1 MVMQMFDRTVQRL
14 LDERLRRLEK
24 HFDADVVFLY
34 APLTPFLEKHYRDL
48 LEDLCK
54 PKRVHARLVI
64 ILNSPGGIAE
74 TVEKLVEITRK
85 HYDEVYFVVPDYAM
99 SAGTIFCMSGEKIY
113 MDYSSS
119 LGPIDPQVDN
129 GQTLVPAL
137 GYLDKVEEL
146 IEKARKNTLTAAEFA
161 ILQNQDLATLKAY
174 EQAKELTIDL
184 LKKWLV
190 AYKFKT
196 WTQHR
201 TDQNKLGQP
210 VTLLEKENRA
220 TEIAN
225 ILSSNKQWHS
235 HNRYISSETL
245 RGEVRLEID
254 DYSGDKKLQP
264 LIRSYN
270 DIITEYIRRGEMR
283 VFLHSR
289 KFF

>member
-1 MVMQMFDRTVQRL
+1 MQVFDRTVQQL
-14 LDERLRRLEK
+14 LDERLQELEK

-34 APLTPFLEKHYRDL
+34 SPLRPFLEKHYRDL
-48 LEDLCK
+48 LEDLCS
-54 PKRVHARLVI
+54 PKKVHTRLVI
-64 ILNSPGGIAE
+64 IINTPGGVAE
-74 TVEKLVEITRK
+74 TVEKLVEITRH
-85 HYDEVYFVVPDYAM
+85 HYTEVYFVVPDYAM

-129 GQTLVPAL
+129 GKALVPAL
-137 GYLDKVEEL
+137 GYLDKVDEL
-146 IEKARKNTLTAAEFA
+146 IEKARNNTLTAAEFA

-190 AYKFKT
+190 DYKFKS

-201 TDQNKLGQP
+201 TNVQKLGQP
-210 VTLLEKENRA
+210 VTLAEKQARA
-220 TEIAN
+220 AEVAVS
-225 ILSSNKQWHS
+225 LSSNKQWHS
-235 HNRYISSETL
+235 HSRYISAATL
-245 RGEVRLEID
+245 KNEVRLEID
-254 DYSGDKKLQP
+254 DYSNDKKLQS

-270 DIITEYIRRGEMR
+270 DLITEYIRRGEMT

-289 KFF
+289 NFF